1 LTLEEEI
8 YDQLNLISGAS
19 KTEILF
25 YVEEIMKL
33 FDEYYNIRKKQE
45 ENKDL
50 NEFVGLFK

>member
-1 LTLEEEI
+1 MTIEEEI

-25 YVEEIMKL
+25 YVDEIMKL
-33 FDEYYNIRKKQE
+33 FDEYYKIRKKQE

-50 NEFVGLFK
+50 NDFVGLFK